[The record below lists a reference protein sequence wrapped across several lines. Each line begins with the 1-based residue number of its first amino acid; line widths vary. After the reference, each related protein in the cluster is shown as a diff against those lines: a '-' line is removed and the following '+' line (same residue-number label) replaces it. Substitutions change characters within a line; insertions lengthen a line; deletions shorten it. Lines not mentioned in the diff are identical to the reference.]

1 MENLTFGTLLRQE
14 RKHKHLTQ
22 AQLAH
27 QTGVSLISIKRYEAN
42 QTIPTLDKAT
52 AIAIALNCHQ
62 LMELSVY
69 TSTLH
74 PLKDRLS
81 SNDDSIDVLL
91 HKTFI
96 DTAINHDVNILP
108 YLTTYAQI
116 LNHMNQTG
124 REQIDQLM
132 KALSKVPD
140 YQKD

>member
-1 MENLTFGTLLRQE
+1 MENLTFGALLRQE

-22 AQLAH
+22 TQLAH
-27 QTGVSLISIKRYEAN
+27 QTGISLISIKRYEAD
-42 QTIPTLDKAT
+42 QTTPNLDKAT

-62 LMELSVY
+62 LIELSVH
-69 TSTLH
+69 TSTLRQ
-74 PLKDRLS
+74 LKDRLS
-81 SNDDSIDVLL
+81 SNDAGIDVLL

-96 DTAINHDVNILP
+96 DTAIDYDVTILP

-124 REQIDQLM
+124 RDHIDQLM